1 MTENRKLTYTK
12 QNKEIDLLPEEN
24 QKIKT
29 KAVITSDNKTI
40 PIIQLKGYEKA
51 DGNLSQSLMF
61 VISGGEKTEKKF
73 FKQLIEPKD
82 YPLRVL
88 FTSKKGQGLTP
99 KQMNTLWNDIQS
111 TQEVAI
117 KGQTYKL
124 ETIDKVYLIT
134 DVDHYY
140 NELIAVT
147 KNISNKYNNQ
157 WIISNPCFEIWIYYC
172 NSNNPTNDLAE
183 LMNLNCDKRSQKL
196 KQLVGVKGFKS
207 AGAFYSI
214 EKGIKYSLEHYKED
228 ENNIPTLY
236 STQMHI
242 LAKDIIETMNKN
254 NNEYDVFL
262 QQKLEWKNSHLD
274 QYQAKF

>member
-12 QNKEIDLLPEEN
+12 QNKEIDLFPEEN

-61 VISGGEKTEKKF
+61 VISGGEKTEKNF

-242 LAKDIIETMNKN
+242 LAKDIFETMNKN

>member
-12 QNKEIDLLPEEN
+12 QNKEIDLFPEEN

-61 VISGGEKTEKKF
+61 VISGGEQDEKKF
-73 FKQLIEPKD
+73 FKQLEKD
-82 YPLRVL
+82 QFYSLKVL
-88 FTSKKGQGLTP
+88 FESKKGQGLTP
-99 KQMNTLWNDIQS
+99 TQMNDKWNEIQRNKK
-111 TQEVAI
+111 I
-117 KGQTYKL
+117 LNKGQTFNL
-124 ETIDKVYLIT
+124 ETIDKVYLVT

-140 NELIAVT
+140 NELIEVT
-147 KNISNKYNNQ
+147 KNISNNYNSQ

-172 NSNNPTNDLAE
+172 NENKPTNDLAE
-183 LMNLNCDKRSQKL
+183 LMNLGCNKRSQRL
-196 KQLVGVKGFKS
+196 KQLVGNKKFKP
-207 AGAFYSI
+207 AGAFYRI
-214 EKGIKYSLEHYKED
+214 ETGIKNSNENYTED